1 VIKNLKRNLF
11 RSLMNIQVKKSD
23 PAYRHAI
30 QFIIA
35 FGFVSLF
42 ADVTYEGARGIIGA
56 YLGILGASGAA
67 VGIIAGTGE
76 LLGYSLRFFS
86 GWISDRLKLGWSIVI
101 LGYLVNLVAV
111 PLFALAGHLSFAI
124 VLVFAERIGRAIRAP
139 VRDAMLSNAA
149 TNTGVGW
156 GFGLHEAMDQTG
168 ATLGP
173 LITAGILY
181 WKGNDYA
188 WAFGLLAIPALLALS
203 SLLFARIKFPDP
215 ENLEVKKT
223 VISTQNFDRNYWRYM
238 VYSAVFAAGFA
249 DFALVAFHLGKTHV
263 INDPVIPL
271 LYSLA
276 MITDGIAALILG
288 KLFDRIGIKTLIISS
303 LLSAASIPLC
313 FLGNISWIVAG
324 LILWGIG
331 MASQESIMR
340 AVVTTLVAK
349 ERRALGHG
357 LQNAVFGISW
367 FAGSVLLGVIYDIS
381 VPVMVV
387 FSAGLQL
394 VSIPVLSFIIRKK

>member
-1 VIKNLKRNLF
+1 
-11 RSLMNIQVKKSD
+11 MNILNKKTD
-23 PAYRHAI
+23 PAYRNAI
-30 QFIIA
+30 RFIIA

-86 GWISDRLKLGWSIVI
+86 GWISDRLKLGWSIVF

-156 GFGLHEAMDQTG
+156 GFGLHEAMDQAG

-188 WAFGLLAIPALLALS
+188 WAFGLLAIPALFALS
-203 SLLFARIKFPDP
+203 SLLYARLKFPYP
-215 ENLEVKKT
+215 ENLEVKKQVLT
-223 VISTQNFDRNYWRYM
+223 TRSFDKNYWQYM
-238 VYSAVFAAGFA
+238 VFSAIFAAGFA
-249 DFALVAFHLGKTHV
+249 DFALVAFHLGKTHIV
-263 INDPVIPL
+263 NDPAIPL

-276 MITDGIAALILG
+276 MVTDGIAALILG
-288 KLFDRIGIKTLIISS
+288 KLFDRIGMKTLAISS

-313 FLGNISWIVAG
+313 FLGNLPGIIAG

-340 AVVTTLVAK
+340 AVVTTLVQK
-349 ERRALGHG
+349 ERRAMGHG

-367 FAGSVLLGVIYDIS
+367 FAGSALLGIIYDIS
-381 VPVMVV
+381 IPAMVAV
-387 FSAGLQL
+387 SAGLQL
-394 VSIPVLSFIIRKK
+394 LSIPVLSIIIRVKDNS